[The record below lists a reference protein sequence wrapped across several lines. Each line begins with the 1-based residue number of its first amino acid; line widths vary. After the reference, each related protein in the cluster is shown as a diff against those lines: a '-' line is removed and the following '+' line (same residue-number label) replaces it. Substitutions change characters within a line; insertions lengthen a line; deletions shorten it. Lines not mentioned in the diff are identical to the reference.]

1 MLLDILQFLR
11 GIDQVLFY
19 YIKELGIYIYFLL
32 FAVIFSK
39 TAFIILTFLPGDST
53 VFTSGALAALGKLDL
68 ILLFILFIL
77 ATTLADSNNY
87 LIGKSVRKIPP
98 KRNIFMRF
106 MSEQATEKAH
116 QFLIDYDRVAI
127 TFSRFVPL
135 MRTMTPFISGYTG
148 FSYWTFLRFNVMG
161 AVLWT
166 TVWLGTGFLLGNIP
180 WVEDNLVLT
189 LSIITV
195 IVFAFSGVAYVKQ
208 IKKKKQNA
216 VH

>member
-98 KRNIFMRF
+98 NRNIFMRF

-148 FSYWTFLRFNVMG
+148 FSYWTFLRFNVW
-161 AVLWT
+161 ASPVPSRTSACST
-166 TVWLGTGFLLGNIP
+166 TSP
-180 WVEDNLVLT
+180 WRT
-189 LSIITV
+189 T
-195 IVFAFSGVAYVKQ
+195 
-208 IKKKKQNA
+208 
-216 VH
+216 